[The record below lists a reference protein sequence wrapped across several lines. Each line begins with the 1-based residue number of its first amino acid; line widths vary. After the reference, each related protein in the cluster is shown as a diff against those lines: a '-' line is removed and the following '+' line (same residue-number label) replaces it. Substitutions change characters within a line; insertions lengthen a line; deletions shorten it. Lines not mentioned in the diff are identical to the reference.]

1 MRKIILGDVC
11 LCVKEV
17 YKCTGVTL
25 VNKIIEFSSV
35 NKGSC
40 KHYEGRNLVCFLL

>member
-1 MRKIILGDVC
+1 MRKITLEDVC

-17 YKCTGVTL
+17 YKCARVTM
-25 VNKIIEFSSV
+25 VNKIKKVSSV
-35 NKGSC
+35 NKGLC